1 MNNIFFIFGNH
12 PDLSLAE
19 LNALLDCRKGEVLNK
34 KLFYLPNTFNL
45 VPNSFIDQLGGTVKI
60 GEVLEVFS
68 SDEKKEAL
76 EFIKKLIIK
85 EAKNSDNKFNF
96 GLSDY
101 SLNFLPNNFGLSLKK
116 ELKKQNIS
124 SRFVFSQEA
133 ILSSVLVAQN
143 KLVSRGIE
151 IIVASDKGKILIG
164 KTKAIQDFKDLSK
177 RDYGRPARDD
187 HSGMLPPKLAKIMI
201 NLAGYGDESSVL
213 LDPFC
218 GSGTILT
225 EAILSGY
232 QKIIGADISKKAIND
247 SKLNLQWTK
256 NRYNLSSID
265 ARFINRS
272 VLNLTKVIKE
282 KSVDCIIT
290 EPYLGPQRKLT
301 NISLVK
307 EELEDLYSQSLAKFS
322 QILKDDGLIVMIW
335 PVFFGNNY
343 INPDYNAW
351 DLVEFENLSNN
362 KRKTLLYGRQGQKV
376 WREIVVLRR
385 K

>member
-19 LNALLDCRKGEVLNK
+19 LNALLDCRKGEVLNE

-133 ILSSVLVAQN
+133 ILSSVLVGQN

-225 EAILSGY
+225 EAVLSGY

-256 NRYNLSSID
+256 DRYNLSSID

-290 EPYLGPQRKLT
+290 EPYLGPQRGLK
-301 NISLVK
+301 NINLVK